1 MNKPFHLSIN
11 YYKKLLIV
19 QNLKLLIY
27 LLSITTFFTS
37 FSQNNKIE
45 SGAFEKPDSIYVVD
59 LKAVDYAFA
68 MPAEIPSGWITFR
81 MENMGDKNHYASI
94 FRSESDLSIEEL
106 RSKIDSGIYDF
117 PKSPVGGP
125 GRHSPGHKSD
135 VSIHLEPGNYMMYC
149 TLQTES
155 GKDHDELGMRMAFKV
170 TEEPSGATKPDP
182 DTQIFLQEND
192 MQRTKT
198 FATGKQT
205 VEIKHDGFF
214 YGYHLYRIQDSLT
227 RKRALQQMD
236 GEIGG
241 GKVQWISGAEPAVPG
256 RSTFISY
263 DFAPGEYGF
272 TSHAHVWGIEDR
284 FQIKEEGKL
293 NSPINQEEQGT
304 ANEVEVILEENE
316 IKINGSVERGTNTF
330 FLKNNASGQS
340 QVGLFRLA
348 DGENKESFLSWYE
361 SGRGVDL
368 PPILGTSARLQEGN
382 AVTLDIQ
389 PGTYLIYCVGKSKPC
404 DTGEAMKEFELE

>member
-1 MNKPFHLSIN
+1 MKN
-11 YYKKLLIV
+11 
-19 QNLKLLIY
+19 QKLLIY
-27 LLSITTFFTS
+27 LLSITAFFTC
-37 FSQNNKIE
+37 FSQNSKIE
-45 SGAFEKPDSIYVVD
+45 SEAIGKQDSIYVVD
-59 LKAVDYAFA
+59 LKAVDYAYA

-106 RSKIDSGIYDF
+106 RGKIDSGKYDF

-125 GRHSPGHKSD
+125 GLHSPGHKSD
-135 VSIHLEPGNYMMYC
+135 VTVHLEPGNYMMYC
-149 TLQTES
+149 KLQTES
-155 GKDHDELGMRMAFKV
+155 GKDHAELGMRLAFKV
-170 TEEPSGATKPDP
+170 TEKPSGASKPDP

-205 VEIKHDGFF
+205 VEIIHNGFF

-227 RKRALQQMD
+227 RKRALKQMD
-236 GEIGG
+236 GEIGD

-272 TSHAHVWGIEDR
+272 TSHAYVWGIEDR
-284 FQIKEEGKL
+284 FQIKEGEKL
-293 NSPINQEEQGT
+293 NRPINQEEQGT

-316 IKINGSVERGTNTF
+316 IKIKGSVERGTNI
-330 FLKNNASGQS
+330 FLLENNTNGQS
-340 QVGLFRLA
+340 QVALIRLA
-348 DGENKESFLSWYE
+348 DGENKKSFLSWYE

-368 PPILGTSARLQEGN
+368 PPILGGQARLQEGN

-389 PGTYLIYCVGKSKPC
+389 PGTYLIFCVGNSKPC
-404 DTGEAMKEFELE
+404 DTGEEMKEFEVE